1 MRVRLTPGTPTAGG
15 TRIFIVVAAEY
26 DTTNGQ
32 LTLTCRDGRICLGLQ
47 GSWEV
52 VIEKSFL
59 RPMSCDEAERI
70 HDERSLITTV
80 N

>member
-1 MRVRLTPGTPTAGG
+1 MRVRLTPLTGNAGG
-15 TRIFIVVAAEY
+15 TRIFVVVRAEFN
-26 DTTNGQ
+26 TTNGE
-32 LTLTCRDGRICLGLQ
+32 LTLTCRDGKICLGLQ

-52 VIEKSFL
+52 AIEKCFV

-70 HDERSLITTV
+70 HDGRSLITSV